1 VNTGLEHR
9 WIIQIIPEIKSSD
22 SRIDWMTAADGPNDG
37 TSVTFWAY
45 FVTDGPELGTSAT
58 P

>member
-1 VNTGLEHR
+1 
-9 WIIQIIPEIKSSD
+9 
-22 SRIDWMTAADGPNDG
+22 MTVADGPNDG

-58 P
+58 PGPTIREEEGDQAG